1 MRFTIEVDDEFGKR
15 FRKTVVEVKGN
26 KKGAVKEAIKEAI
39 ELWLSKY
46 EKRE

>member
-1 MRFTIEVDDEFGKR
+1 MRFMVEIDDELGKR
-15 FRKTVVEVKGN
+15 FRKVVIDVKGN
-26 KKGAVKEAIKEAI
+26 KRGAVKEAIKEAI